1 MEHDDYAGEIKKNN
15 KGAIIQCV
23 STGLTTTYALRKIE
37 DKGVLFVGA
46 GVPTYEGMIIG
57 EHNLESDMEMNAV
70 KAKAT
75 SNIRVTGAVQTEDRL
90 QAPRV
95 MGLEE
100 CIAYIRQDELV
111 EVTPKHIRM
120 RKKIL
125 SQSVRE
131 KMTRDNKN
139 QKKNK

>member
-23 STGLTTTYALRKIE
+23 STGPTTTYALRKIE
-37 DKGVLFVGA
+37 DKGTLFVGS

-75 SNIRVTGAVQTEDRL
+75 SNIRVTGAVEKEDRL
-90 QAPRV
+90 QAPRT

-100 CIAYIRQDELV
+100 AIAYIR
-111 EVTPKHIRM
+111 
-120 RKKIL
+120 
-125 SQSVRE
+125 
-131 KMTRDNKN
+131 
-139 QKKNK
+139 